1 MKQRLTFKQIVTKYL
16 LGTGLGITACL
27 LVQLGTD
34 TGNELAV
41 ILALAA
47 VIVLGNLLREVL

>member
-1 MKQRLTFKQIVTKYL
+1 MKQRLTLKQIVTKYL

-34 TGNELAV
+34 TGSELGV
-41 ILALAA
+41 VFALAS
-47 VIVLGNLLREVL
+47 VVVLGNLLRKVL